1 MIIDTH
7 AHLYPEAFLDLIEA
21 QGDKYPVRIG
31 RNAEGL
37 RILLFDNREFFTF
50 FPGFYDVDIRLAEMD
65 AAGVD
70 FQVLSIAPPMVFW
83 ADPDL
88 GRALCQVFNDT
99 LAAVVRAHPDRFV
112 ALAALPLQ
120 DPPSAIREL
129 ERAVKDLDMRGCLLG
144 SNIRDRDLDEEPF
157 EDFFAALSE
166 ADVPAYVHPILPA
179 GRERMR
185 DYRLDILLGFPV
197 DTTLAA
203 ARLVFSGVLERHSN
217 LRLIL
222 SHLGGALPFLAGR
235 LASGSDSFEGIE
247 KKISGDARDYFRMF
261 YLDTI
266 AYEPE
271 VLAFGVGFAGVEKIV
286 FGTDSPF
293 FGEQNLR
300 ECLAAVNDC
309 ERLSDADRRAIL
321 TETPGKLFGID
332 AALTENG

>member
-7 AHLYPEAFLDLIEA
+7 AHLYPEAYLDLIEA

-31 RNAEGL
+31 RNAEGHRVL
-37 RILLFDNREFFTF
+37 IFDNREFFTF
-50 FPGFYDVDIRLAEMD
+50 FPGFYDVDVRLAEME

-88 GRALCQVFNDT
+88 GREICRVFNDA
-99 LAAVVRAHPDRFV
+99 LAEVVRAHPDRFV

-129 ERAVKDLDMRGCLLG
+129 ERAVKELGMRGCLLG
-144 SNIRDRDLDEEPF
+144 SNIRGQDLDGEQF

-166 ADVPAYVHPILPA
+166 MDTPAYVHPILPA

-185 DYRLDILLGFPV
+185 EYRLDILLGFPV
-197 DTTLAA
+197 DTTIAA
-203 ARLVFSGVLERHSN
+203 ARLVFSGVLERYPN

-222 SHLGGALPFLAGR
+222 SHLGGTLPFLAGR
-235 LASGSDSFEGIE
+235 LADGFDSFEGIE
-247 KKISGDARDYFRMF
+247 KRISGSARDYFRMF

-266 AYEPE
+266 AFDPE
-271 VLAFGVGFAGVEKIV
+271 ILAFGARFAGVEKIV

-293 FGEQNLR
+293 FGEKNLR
-300 ECLAAVNDC
+300 DCLAVVNDC
-309 ERLSDADRRAIL
+309 DPLSVADRQAIL
-321 TETPGKLFGID
+321 TETPKKLFGID
-332 AALTENG
+332 AG